1 MAFINIEIKAKSSN
15 HDEIRKIL
23 KSQKA
28 KLFFELIKMR
38 YDEKYMDKKRY
49 ENNLKKLSKLGL
61 KADDGEMIEVVCN
74 MQIDFLIKE
83 RKYKQAFEA
92 AQTLLHYNKNGIKNS
107 KYAYNANYWIYK

>member
-1 MAFINIEIKAKSSN
+1 
-15 HDEIRKIL
+15 
-23 KSQKA
+23 
-28 KLFFELIKMR
+28 
-38 YDEKYMDKKRY
+38 
-49 ENNLKKLSKLGL
+49 
-61 KADDGEMIEVVCN
+61 MIEVVCN